1 MEMITIQ
8 TILEAQKGTRSNKII
23 NYENELNDENN
34 TFVGGT
40 TSSEEKRRRDAIFDL
55 AMSPE
60 FTEAEEADGR
70 RSKARKWHIKDINEG
85 FK

>member
-40 TSSEEKRRRDAIFDL
+40 TSSEEKRWRDAIFDL

-60 FTEAEEADGR
+60 FTEAEEVDSR
-70 RSKARKWHIKDINEG
+70 RSKASKWHIKDINEG